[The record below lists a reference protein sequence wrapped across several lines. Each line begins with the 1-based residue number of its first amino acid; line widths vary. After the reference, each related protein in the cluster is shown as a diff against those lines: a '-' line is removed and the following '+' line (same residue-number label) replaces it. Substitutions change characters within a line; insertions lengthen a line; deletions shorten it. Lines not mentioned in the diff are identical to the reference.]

1 MDRFDPR
8 LPPNRAP
15 GSTVPA
21 QSGQELHQ
29 RGCVQPREGPEGE
42 EGATDG
48 SKLRDSDVLPSAP
61 CYPALPV
68 QKELARSSLVRNP

>member
-1 MDRFDPR
+1 MTHVYPLTEHLEAPSR
-8 LPPNRAP
+8 LRA
-15 GSTVPA
+15 GRSFTREGV
-21 QSGQELHQ
+21 S
-29 RGCVQPREGPEGE
+29 REGPEGE

>member
-1 MDRFDPR
+1 MTHVYPLTEHLEAPSR
-8 LPPNRAP
+8 LRV
-15 GSTVPA
+15 GRSFTRE
-21 QSGQELHQ
+21 G
-29 RGCVQPREGPEGE
+29 VQPREGAEGE

-61 CYPALPV
+61 CYPALPA